1 MKKIFIIIAFVFAW
15 ATRAFAQIEVNNE
28 DVKGPVKQVMII
40 LESASPGAQI
50 STYGGPVLN
59 RVVIFTHYDTK
70 GRIVR
75 REHFHGEELADGYF
89 CRYANNKCK
98 EYNFDAKGI
107 VEGHYRNITFDSAGH
122 KISDICYINGKFFAK
137 DSIVY
142 DSLERVVKTYKNM
155 NRKNDSLV
163 LNTVNK
169 KGQLVKVESS
179 NMRMFLSNY
188 DKHGNWLHLKG
199 MTNTNTPMGWLTTI
213 TSRKIEYYSEDEI
226 ESPEAENDT
235 IYLSSEQL
243 PEFPGGQQ
251 AMFQYIADNVVYPAS
266 ARINGIQGRTI
277 CQFVVNKSGSLSD
290 IKILKSSGNNEL
302 DEEAVNVIA
311 SMPKWIPG
319 RSAGEIVRVKYTIPV
334 TFKIAAQ
341 VPTND
346 SLVISTDT
354 SIHAI
359 VNQMPEFPG
368 GQQVLFD
375 YLSQNIRYPDK
386 ANGAQG
392 RVIVTFVVEQ
402 DGSISNVEIAKSA
415 GNKWLD
421 QEGIR
426 LVKSMPK
433 WKPGRL
439 KGKIVRVKYCVPIT
453 FSRE

>member
-40 LESASPGAQI
+40 LESASPGAYI

-75 REHFHGEELADGYF
+75 EEHFHGEELADGYF

-163 LNTVNK
+163 LRYTYEYDSIGRIDSYKDWRNKNLYNVHYSPDGNYVMHCVNEKDGKSFERKYTVNK
-169 KGQLVKVESS
+169 KGQLVKVEGS

-199 MTNTNTPMGWLTTI
+199 MTNTNTPMGWLTT
-213 TSRKIEYYSEDEI
+213 
-226 ESPEAENDT
+226 
-235 IYLSSEQL
+235 
-243 PEFPGGQQ
+243 
-251 AMFQYIADNVVYPAS
+251 
-266 ARINGIQGRTI
+266 INGIQGRTI

-354 SIHAI
+354 TIHAI

>member
-1 MKKIFIIIAFVFAW
+1 MRKIHILLILLLLPLAVAATGNDRTDTVGFVHMPLYIVDGKIGV
-15 ATRAFAQIEVNNE
+15 QPS
-28 DVKGPVKQVMII
+28 DVP
-40 LESASPGAQI
+40 
-50 STYGGPVLN
+50 
-59 RVVIFTHYDTK
+59 
-70 GRIVR
+70 
-75 REHFHGEELADGYF
+75 
-89 CRYANNKCK
+89 
-98 EYNFDAKGI
+98 
-107 VEGHYRNITFDSAGH
+107 
-122 KISDICYINGKFFAK
+122 
-137 DSIVY
+137 
-142 DSLERVVKTYKNM
+142 
-155 NRKNDSLV
+155 
-163 LNTVNK
+163 
-169 KGQLVKVESS
+169 ESS
-179 NMRMFLSNY
+179 EIASV
-188 DKHGNWLHLKG
+188 
-199 MTNTNTPMGWLTTI
+199 TI
-213 TSRKIEYYSEDEI
+213 L
-226 ESPEAENDT
+226 N
-235 IYLSSEQL
+235 
-243 PEFPGGQQ
+243 
-251 AMFQYIADNVVYPAS
+251 
-266 ARINGIQGRTI
+266 
-277 CQFVVNKSGSLSD
+277 
-290 IKILKSSGNNEL
+290 

-354 SIHAI
+354 TIHAI